1 MTSEEGMMLDLC
13 WTRSQPQGGRP
24 RKRSRSLG
32 LAENRQK
39 QNNEFLEG
47 GGEDQ
52 GGNEAGMMA

>member
-1 MTSEEGMMLDLC
+1 MTSEEGMMLDLVLDSV
-13 WTRSQPQGGRP
+13 TASGGRP

-39 QNNEFLEG
+39 QNNQFLEG

>member
-13 WTRSQPQGGRP
+13 WTRSRPQGGRP

-32 LAENRQK
+32 LAENHQK
-39 QNNEFLEG
+39 QNNQFLEG

>member
-1 MTSEEGMMLDLC
+1 MLDSVAASGGAASEEV
-13 WTRSQPQGGRP
+13 
-24 RKRSRSLG
+24 SLG

-39 QNNEFLEG
+39 QNNQFLEG